1 MTMSLYRK
9 NLLIAFCKTCGSYG
23 IPAEEK
29 VYDPSSGKNYY
40 VCRDCHTVHSE
51 IEVSMVQVV
60 DGQTW
65 SEKHLVKD
73 YKLNVPF
80 KGGK

>member
-1 MTMSLYRK
+1 
-9 NLLIAFCKTCGSYG
+9 
-23 IPAEEK
+23 
-29 VYDPSSGKNYY
+29 
-40 VCRDCHTVHSE
+40 VHSE